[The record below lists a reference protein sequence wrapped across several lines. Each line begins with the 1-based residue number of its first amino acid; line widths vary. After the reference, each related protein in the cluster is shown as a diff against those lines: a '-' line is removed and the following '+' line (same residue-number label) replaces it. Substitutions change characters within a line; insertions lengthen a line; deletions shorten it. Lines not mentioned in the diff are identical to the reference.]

1 MEFKLENR
9 EKPPVVETV
18 RGALFY
24 KGKFLILEKDA
35 SSKNPA
41 AVEFAGGKIDDI
53 KNKIST
59 EEEQI
64 KALNAE
70 VIQETGIDISKLS
83 PEKID
88 EFEIFFEVI
97 DKDNIKKPYR
107 RLVHLFLT
115 RIPDSQ
121 DIQIKVNETKNENG
135 GSEDKHAGYKWITPD
150 ELIKATTS
158 LEENKITGEKNYPL
172 SRSSRHIKKLIEKVI

>member
-1 MEFKLENR
+1 MEFKPENK
-9 EKPPVVETV
+9 EKPPLIETV

-35 SSKNPA
+35 DSKNPKA
-41 AVEFAGGKIDDI
+41 MEFAGGKIDDI

-59 EEEQI
+59 DEEQI
-64 KALNAE
+64 KALKDE
-70 VIQETGIDISKLS
+70 VFQETRIDISKLS

-88 EFEIFFEVI
+88 DFEIFFETT
-97 DKDNIKKPYR
+97 DKDNIKKQYR

-115 RIPDSQ
+115 RIPDTEE
-121 DIQIKVNETKNENG
+121 IEIKVNETKNEEG
-135 GSEDKHAGYKWITPD
+135 GSEDKHASYKWVTPE
-150 ELIKATTS
+150 ELIKDAIS

-172 SRSSRHIKKLIEKVI
+172 SRNSRHIKKLIEKVS